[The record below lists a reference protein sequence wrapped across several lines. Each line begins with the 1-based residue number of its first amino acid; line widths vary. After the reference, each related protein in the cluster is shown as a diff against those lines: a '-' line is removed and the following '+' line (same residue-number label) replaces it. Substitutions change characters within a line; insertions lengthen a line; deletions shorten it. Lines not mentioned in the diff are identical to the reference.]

1 MNKKVITLCAAAL
14 LFGGA
19 MNVATAASEVV
30 VYGTTTASAKPV
42 ELADGV
48 KFLLKNKSNQYY
60 KVASLKTKD
69 GKDIVTSSTSQ
80 NTSIN
85 SASIFEVRNAQA
97 NGNGYIVELYVD
109 GVPFVSTVN
118 GGAAAATANFS
129 ELNNK
134 FYIGSKTSDFHAIKT
149 ATIPTSSDV
158 ITSYDA
164 ATTKL
169 DYKAADLKDFNNE
182 GTTFSFDFSNEELV
196 GNLFKGLTPVTIGT
210 LSLIHI

>member
-30 VYGTTTASAKPV
+30 VYGTATANAKPV

-48 KFLLKNKSNQYY
+48 KFLLKNANHYY

-80 NTSIN
+80 SNSIN

-118 GGAAAATANFS
+118 GKPAAATAWQEKICQS
-129 ELNNK
+129 
-134 FYIGSKTSDFHAIKT
+134 
-149 ATIPTSSDV
+149 
-158 ITSYDA
+158 
-164 ATTKL
+164 
-169 DYKAADLKDFNNE
+169 
-182 GTTFSFDFSNEELV
+182 
-196 GNLFKGLTPVTIGT
+196 
-210 LSLIHI
+210 